1 MFYNSKGSKKDSSA
15 NKTSPSSS
23 ISTNTQVTTMPM
35 LNITK
40 TLHNSKDIEN
50 TLNSYSYPVDHI
62 LVIFSIFHAFIYL
75 RT

>member
-15 NKTSPSSS
+15 NKTLSSS
-23 ISTNTQVTTMPM
+23 SNSTNTQVTTMPM

-40 TLHNSKDIEN
+40 TLDNLKHIEN

-62 LVIFSIFHAFIYL
+62 AVIL
-75 RT
+75 